1 MSAGAMVSEPVQVI
15 RNALSL
21 RGGRIEACC
30 CVLITVCMKVLYAGS
45 DLVNML

>member
-15 RNALSL
+15 NALSL